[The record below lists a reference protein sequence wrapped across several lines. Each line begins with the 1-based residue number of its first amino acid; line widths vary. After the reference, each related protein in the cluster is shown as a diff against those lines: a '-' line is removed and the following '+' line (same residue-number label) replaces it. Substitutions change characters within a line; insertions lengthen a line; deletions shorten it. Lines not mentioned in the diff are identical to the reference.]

1 MNEAPGARDGAPAS
15 SARAELSQAP
25 LGVHGRGAPKPRG
38 GGRVRLFAVGKELP
52 GRWQAALTVMAFV
65 LPLLSWSAVSY
76 LPFLWHPLVEI
87 TDAGDRSVPGKYAYI
102 AEEQLVEREVFEQR
116 NQELAAA
123 GKKLAEGERRNP
135 IFLPAPHEVVRAFV
149 TAFTTPPQR
158 HGDVWLHESLW
169 HSCRIIFWG
178 FAYSALLGVPLGIL
192 CGCLGLFSKLFEPF
206 VDFVRYM
213 PAPVFGALAVAVL
226 GLADEPK
233 ITIVFIGTF
242 FQMVLIVANTT
253 RLVEHSLLEAA
264 QTLGASN
271 RQLITRV
278 VVPAILPNL
287 YRDMRILI
295 GWAWTYLVVAELIGE
310 KSGISAFIYQQ
321 QRYLHFDNVYASI
334 VMIGLVGL
342 ITDQLLAQ
350 VGKTLFPWASGNY
363 RLGRALRGLRAAG
376 ALLTKRPATEPASVR
391 SL

>member
-1 MNEAPGARDGAPAS
+1 MNVTGIR
-15 SARAELSQAP
+15 RAE
-25 LGVHGRGAPKPRG
+25 
-38 GGRVRLFAVGKELP
+38 RVRLFALRQVLP
-52 GRWQAALTVMAFV
+52 RRWQAMLTVMAF
-65 LPLLSWSAVSY
+65 LSPLLAWSAVSY
-76 LPFLWHPLVEI
+76 VPFIWHPLIKV
-87 TDAGDRSVPGKYAYI
+87 TQAGDRSVPGTYDYLAVN
-102 AEEQLVEREVFEQR
+102 QLVERDVFAQR
-116 NQELAAA
+116 NLELQRA
-123 GKKLAEGERRNP
+123 GAKLAEGHRENP
-135 IFLPAPHEVVRAFV
+135 IFLPAPDQVLRAFV
-149 TAFTTPPQR
+149 TAFTTPPER

-178 FAYSALLGVPLGIL
+178 FVYSALLGVPLGIL
-192 CGCLGLFSKLFEPF
+192 CGCLGLFSRLFEPF

-242 FQMVLIVANTT
+242 FQMVLIIANTT
-253 RLVEHSLLEAA
+253 RLVETSLLEAA
-264 QTLGASN
+264 QTLGASE

-334 VMIGLVGL
+334 IMIGLVGL
-342 ITDQLLAQ
+342 LIDQLLAF
-350 VGKTLFPWASGNY
+350 VGKQLFPWESGNH
-363 RLGRALRGLRAAG
+363 RLGRTLRGIRAAAA
-376 ALLTKRPATEPASVR
+376 ALSRRHGPASARVG
-391 SL
+391 SVTPGL